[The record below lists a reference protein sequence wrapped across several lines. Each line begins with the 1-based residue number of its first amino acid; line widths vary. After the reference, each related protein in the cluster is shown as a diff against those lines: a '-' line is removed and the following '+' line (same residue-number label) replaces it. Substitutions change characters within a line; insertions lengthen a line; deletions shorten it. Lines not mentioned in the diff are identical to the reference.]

1 MKDRTPVLYALKKV
15 AYDKAEFHVA
25 IEKTEQFYNLSKDD
39 KKALFIDVHGVLKH
53 QYILKLEIDTIFPEY
68 AMNDDSSML
77 LSIALFEMR
86 RAKSEEERT
95 NILNEIVETFKER
108 GISLNDETIKKL
120 IDESKNRF
128 VIPDKYKQERTD
140 EKGQVVEVTYSTKD
154 YVDGTDKVE
163 EKKTNVYLPYNY
175 DESKQYNIIYLIH
188 GTDRQSV
195 NHIETWLYTVGI
207 KNVLDNMIFYNDI
220 DPVIVVTPS
229 FYSYGLYGDD
239 NMTNIREVTPVKEK
253 STKNFGYEL
262 RYDLIPAVESKYST
276 YAEDVDEKSLID
288 SRDHRAMA
296 GLSNGARITLDGGMT
311 QNFDYISWF
320 GCFSSSIESSKII
333 EAIHSEKNKNYKL
346 NYLFNADGIYDFAY
360 NAHKK
365 MYEELLKDESFNEN
379 NLEYVEI
386 AFGYHSPRS
395 WQISMYDALQR
406 FFKEA

>member
-1 MKDRTPVLYALKKV
+1 MALKRN
-15 AYDKAEFHVA
+15 
-25 IEKTEQFYNLSKDD
+25 KTKYIS
-39 KKALFIDVHGVLKH
+39 
-53 QYILKLEIDTIFPEY
+53 YILFTSLILSLGSCNQNNEKATIT
-68 AMNDDSSML
+68 SW
-77 LSIALFEMR
+77 
-86 RAKSEEERT
+86 
-95 NILNEIVETFKER
+95 
-108 GISLNDETIKKL
+108 
-120 IDESKNRF
+120 

-262 RYDLIPAVESKYST
+262 RYDLIQAVESKYST
-276 YAEDVDEKSLID
+276 YAEGVDEKSLID

>member
-1 MKDRTPVLYALKKV
+1 MLYDTYNSCCTTPIIGVVLCLKGGMALKRN
-15 AYDKAEFHVA
+15 
-25 IEKTEQFYNLSKDD
+25 KTKYIS
-39 KKALFIDVHGVLKH
+39 
-53 QYILKLEIDTIFPEY
+53 YILFTSLI
-68 AMNDDSSML
+68 
-77 LSIALFEMR
+77 LSLG
-86 RAKSEEERT
+86 SC
-95 NILNEIVETFKER
+95 NQ
-108 GISLNDETIKKL
+108 NDEKATIT
-120 IDESKNRF
+120 SW

-253 STKNFGYEL
+253 STKNFAYEL